1 MERAW
6 SSVAALEAVGLPAAV
21 LSSTGCVVAANSLL
35 SGLGAEISIGSGDR
49 LRFKNPSVNALY
61 LGSLTS
67 RVSGRA
73 YPGACSFPYPGN
85 ASSPPAVVHVMPLR
99 GLARDIFSGASS
111 LLYVTVLSRRSSLPD
126 ALLQSLFD
134 LTPAEAR
141 VAGLIGNGLTVNE
154 VAQQLD
160 VQTSTVRTQL
170 KSIFAKTGV
179 ARQADLSNLVTIQ
192 NGTAAQVGRDQTDAR

>member
-1 MERAW
+1 MGFGWTVGTTIRSPTSETIVFSVQRQLRNGPVEREAVKTLDGLRPHLARSAVLSARVGMERAW

-85 ASSPPAVVHVMPLR
+85 ASSPPAEAP
-99 GLARDIFSGASS
+99 
-111 LLYVTVLSRRSSLPD
+111 
-126 ALLQSLFD
+126 
-134 LTPAEAR
+134 TPT
-141 VAGLIGNGLTVNE
+141 IGN
-154 VAQQLD
+154 
-160 VQTSTVRTQL
+160 
-170 KSIFAKTGV
+170 
-179 ARQADLSNLVTIQ
+179 
-192 NGTAAQVGRDQTDAR
+192 DAPSPD